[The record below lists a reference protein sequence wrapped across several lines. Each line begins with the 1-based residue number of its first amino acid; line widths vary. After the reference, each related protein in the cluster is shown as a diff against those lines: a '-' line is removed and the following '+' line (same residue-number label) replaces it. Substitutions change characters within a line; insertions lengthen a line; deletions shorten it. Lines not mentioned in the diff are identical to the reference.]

1 MTNQKIQPLP
11 TTYQGTPWS
20 VLLLK
25 SLPSDEVRRLIRT
38 YGATQINLSLRE
50 VKKS

>member
-20 VLLLK
+20 VSLLK

-38 YGATQINLSLRE
+38 YGANAVNAALRT
-50 VKKS
+50 VKP